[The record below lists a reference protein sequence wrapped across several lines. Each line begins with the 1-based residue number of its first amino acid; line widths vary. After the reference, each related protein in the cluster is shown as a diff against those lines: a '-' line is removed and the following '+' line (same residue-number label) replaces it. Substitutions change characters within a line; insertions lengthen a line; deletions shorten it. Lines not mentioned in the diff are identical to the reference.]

1 MSRQPVLSISA
12 FSLSSAIGSTTVG
25 AVSNRTDDTTPREA
39 QLETAPTTGEAI
51 RTRCIVSGTAG
62 DFFNGQPKRLDG

>member
-12 FSLSSAIGSTTVG
+12 FLLSRAIGSTTVG

-51 RTRCIVSGTAG
+51 RTGCIVSGTAG
-62 DFFNGQPKRLDG
+62 DVFNGQPKRLDG